1 MLKNCDSFLRNVNR
15 VNIRFIEIVCLKF
28 MPQSQP
34 SEQELLK
41 TVLQPLLEDFHYW
54 FLRSRSL
61 LETENITFLSEEQQL
76 ELLERVKNAQQEVTT
91 AQMMFQATN
100 GQVGIETATLV
111 PWHRLVSECWQVG
124 MQWRSLGKKA
134 NEL

>member
-1 MLKNCDSFLRNVNR
+1 
-15 VNIRFIEIVCLKF
+15 

-41 TVLQPLLEDFHYW
+41 TLLQPLLEDFQYW
-54 FLRSRSL
+54 FSRSRSL
-61 LETENITFLSEEQQL
+61 LETEDITFLSEEQQSD
-76 ELLERVKNAQQEVTT
+76 LLSRVKTAQQEVST

-100 GQVGIETATLV
+100 GQVGVETSTLV

-124 MQWRSLGKKA
+124 MRWRTMASTA
-134 NEL
+134 PSSDSDN